1 MDTLAALPRN
11 ISLVLFCLAA
21 SAFTHPAI
29 ANPDSPQAQSA
40 GCSCGTADNH
50 WGNDW
55 TAKAGTPVPVAQN
68 GTVIQIEQSGVAARA
83 RKEPNCGRYVVVR
96 HEYPG
101 GRIVFSRYAQ
111 LGQIEEVNG
120 VPLKVGQTLKQGQI
134 IGKVGDIGLFHFE
147 VRPVPSGGNQSKADW
162 LSVPPVNPNS
172 FDFINGQV
180 QEAQGFPWDSY
191 KAVDIDSIYETDM
204 KQESTASAGQKIW
217 SPLRKLH
224 FTSALIGYPESCKLG
239 NLGYALTV
247 NGVSLKSL
255 PPIST
260 CIRLKSSKGRE
271 FSVFIQDQVGSFL
284 PKEIKL
290 GEQVDIYAAYI
301 FADEV
306 SKGLGMIVNEYK
318 RVETAAKEK

>member
-1 MDTLAALPRN
+1 MDALLRN
-11 ISLVLFCLAA
+11 TSFALLFIVS
-21 SAFTHPAI
+21 SAFTNPAI
-29 ANPDSPQAQSA
+29 ADSGSPQAQTN
-40 GCSCGTADNH
+40 GCSCGTADQH

-55 TAKAGTPVPVAQN
+55 TAKAGTPVPVAHD
-68 GTVIQIEQSGVAARA
+68 GTVIQIELRDDRARA

-111 LGQIEEVNG
+111 LGKIEEASG
-120 VPLKVGQTLKQGQI
+120 VPLKVGQTFKQGQI

-147 VRPVPSGGNQSKADW
+147 VRPVPAGSNQSGTDW
-162 LSVPPVNPNS
+162 LGVPPVNPNT
-172 FDFINGQV
+172 FDFVTGQI
-180 QEAQGFPWDSY
+180 QEEQGFPWDSY

-204 KQESTASAGQKIW
+204 KLESQTSTGQKIW

-224 FTSALIGYPESCKLG
+224 FTSALIGYPQSCNLG
-239 NLGYALTV
+239 NLGYALSV

-260 CIRLKSSKGRE
+260 CIRLKSPKGRE
-271 FSVFIQDQVGSFL
+271 FDLFIQDQVGSFL

-290 GEQVDIYAAYI
+290 GEQVDIYVAYI
-301 FADEV
+301 YADED
-306 SKGLGMIVNEYK
+306 SKSLGMIINEYK
-318 RVETAAKEK
+318 KAETSAAKK